1 MKYDIS
7 ALGNA
12 LVDTQYMVNHDFL
25 SDIGLEPDS
34 MTLASPEEHA
44 PIIKK
49 LEEMGSE
56 SVSDCGGSATNS
68 LVAASN
74 YGSKCH
80 HVCRVAEDTDGK
92 KYLDSL
98 QKAGVEHIG
107 YSKENSDLPTGKCL
121 IFVTPDAKRT
131 MSSMLGISAYLGS
144 KDINYDA
151 VENSKIFYIEG
162 YMVTSDENFSAVTSV
177 LKHLKDKNTI
187 KALSLSDAG
196 IVHGFREKFNVIESY
211 GIDMIFCNDD
221 EAIAFSG
228 KDTLEEAIEF
238 YKKQSYLMAITRG
251 GDGSVVIKDGELT
264 SSPAESISPLDTNG
278 AGDMYAGSFMHAY
291 LQGNNIQDCASF
303 SNYASSKVVE
313 TFGPRLS
320 SDGYKKVS
328 TKKVSI
334 KKPAKASKPVAK
346 KKISPK
352 AKATLANN
360 KSKIAPYKLRK
371 NEKYMSARMKK
382 HFIAVLLLWKEH
394 LKEEMQKTFDHLKT
408 KGETYADP
416 VDRASQEE
424 EFAFELRTRDRE
436 RKLINKIAIS
446 IELIKQDE
454 YGWCESCGDEI
465 GIKRLEARPTATHCI
480 DCKTLDEIKEKQL
493 SG

>member
-1 MKYDIS
+1 MPAKKSTKTKKKMPKKTS
-7 ALGNA
+7 A
-12 LVDTQYMVNHDFL
+12 
-25 SDIGLEPDS
+25 
-34 MTLASPEEHA
+34 
-44 PIIKK
+44 
-49 LEEMGSE
+49 
-56 SVSDCGGSATNS
+56 
-68 LVAASN
+68 
-74 YGSKCH
+74 
-80 HVCRVAEDTDGK
+80 
-92 KYLDSL
+92 
-98 QKAGVEHIG
+98 
-107 YSKENSDLPTGKCL
+107 
-121 IFVTPDAKRT
+121 
-131 MSSMLGISAYLGS
+131 
-144 KDINYDA
+144 
-151 VENSKIFYIEG
+151 
-162 YMVTSDENFSAVTSV
+162 
-177 LKHLKDKNTI
+177 
-187 KALSLSDAG
+187 
-196 IVHGFREKFNVIESY
+196 
-211 GIDMIFCNDD
+211 
-221 EAIAFSG
+221 
-228 KDTLEEAIEF
+228 
-238 YKKQSYLMAITRG
+238 
-251 GDGSVVIKDGELT
+251 
-264 SSPAESISPLDTNG
+264 
-278 AGDMYAGSFMHAY
+278 
-291 LQGNNIQDCASF
+291 
-303 SNYASSKVVE
+303 
-313 TFGPRLS
+313 
-320 SDGYKKVS
+320 KKVS
-328 TKKVSI
+328 TKKVSTKKVSTKKVSTKKVTTKKVST
-334 KKPAKASKPVAK
+334 KKPAKASKAVAK

>member
-1 MKYDIS
+1 MPAKKSTKTKKKMPKKAS
-7 ALGNA
+7 A
-12 LVDTQYMVNHDFL
+12 
-25 SDIGLEPDS
+25 
-34 MTLASPEEHA
+34 
-44 PIIKK
+44 
-49 LEEMGSE
+49 
-56 SVSDCGGSATNS
+56 
-68 LVAASN
+68 
-74 YGSKCH
+74 
-80 HVCRVAEDTDGK
+80 
-92 KYLDSL
+92 
-98 QKAGVEHIG
+98 
-107 YSKENSDLPTGKCL
+107 
-121 IFVTPDAKRT
+121 
-131 MSSMLGISAYLGS
+131 
-144 KDINYDA
+144 
-151 VENSKIFYIEG
+151 
-162 YMVTSDENFSAVTSV
+162 
-177 LKHLKDKNTI
+177 
-187 KALSLSDAG
+187 
-196 IVHGFREKFNVIESY
+196 
-211 GIDMIFCNDD
+211 
-221 EAIAFSG
+221 
-228 KDTLEEAIEF
+228 
-238 YKKQSYLMAITRG
+238 
-251 GDGSVVIKDGELT
+251 
-264 SSPAESISPLDTNG
+264 
-278 AGDMYAGSFMHAY
+278 
-291 LQGNNIQDCASF
+291 
-303 SNYASSKVVE
+303 
-313 TFGPRLS
+313 
-320 SDGYKKVS
+320 KKVS
-328 TKKVSI
+328 TKKVST
-334 KKPAKASKPVAK
+334 KKVSTKRVSTKKSAKASKPVAK

>member
-1 MKYDIS
+1 MP
-7 ALGNA
+7 A
-12 LVDTQYMVNHDFL
+12 
-25 SDIGLEPDS
+25 
-34 MTLASPEEHA
+34 
-44 PIIKK
+44 KK
-49 LEEMGSE
+49 STKTKKTMPKK
-56 SVSDCGGSATNS
+56 AT
-68 LVAASN
+68 A
-74 YGSKCH
+74 
-80 HVCRVAEDTDGK
+80 
-92 KYLDSL
+92 
-98 QKAGVEHIG
+98 
-107 YSKENSDLPTGKCL
+107 
-121 IFVTPDAKRT
+121 
-131 MSSMLGISAYLGS
+131 
-144 KDINYDA
+144 
-151 VENSKIFYIEG
+151 
-162 YMVTSDENFSAVTSV
+162 
-177 LKHLKDKNTI
+177 
-187 KALSLSDAG
+187 
-196 IVHGFREKFNVIESY
+196 
-211 GIDMIFCNDD
+211 
-221 EAIAFSG
+221 
-228 KDTLEEAIEF
+228 
-238 YKKQSYLMAITRG
+238 
-251 GDGSVVIKDGELT
+251 
-264 SSPAESISPLDTNG
+264 
-278 AGDMYAGSFMHAY
+278 
-291 LQGNNIQDCASF
+291 
-303 SNYASSKVVE
+303 
-313 TFGPRLS
+313 
-320 SDGYKKVS
+320 KKVS
-328 TKKVSI
+328 TKKVSTKKVST

-493 SG
+493 SGWSFILIK

>member
-1 MKYDIS
+1 MPAKKSTKTKKKMPKKAS
-7 ALGNA
+7 A
-12 LVDTQYMVNHDFL
+12 
-25 SDIGLEPDS
+25 
-34 MTLASPEEHA
+34 
-44 PIIKK
+44 
-49 LEEMGSE
+49 
-56 SVSDCGGSATNS
+56 
-68 LVAASN
+68 
-74 YGSKCH
+74 
-80 HVCRVAEDTDGK
+80 
-92 KYLDSL
+92 
-98 QKAGVEHIG
+98 
-107 YSKENSDLPTGKCL
+107 
-121 IFVTPDAKRT
+121 
-131 MSSMLGISAYLGS
+131 
-144 KDINYDA
+144 
-151 VENSKIFYIEG
+151 
-162 YMVTSDENFSAVTSV
+162 
-177 LKHLKDKNTI
+177 
-187 KALSLSDAG
+187 
-196 IVHGFREKFNVIESY
+196 
-211 GIDMIFCNDD
+211 
-221 EAIAFSG
+221 
-228 KDTLEEAIEF
+228 
-238 YKKQSYLMAITRG
+238 
-251 GDGSVVIKDGELT
+251 
-264 SSPAESISPLDTNG
+264 
-278 AGDMYAGSFMHAY
+278 
-291 LQGNNIQDCASF
+291 
-303 SNYASSKVVE
+303 
-313 TFGPRLS
+313 
-320 SDGYKKVS
+320 KKVS
-328 TKKVSI
+328 TKKVSTKKVST

-394 LKEEMQKTFDHLKT
+394 LKEEMQKTFDHLRT

>member
-1 MKYDIS
+1 MPAKKS
-7 ALGNA
+7 
-12 LVDTQYMVNHDFL
+12 TKTKKKM
-25 SDIGLEPDS
+25 PKK
-34 MTLASPEEHA
+34 ASP
-44 PIIKK
+44 
-49 LEEMGSE
+49 
-56 SVSDCGGSATNS
+56 
-68 LVAASN
+68 
-74 YGSKCH
+74 
-80 HVCRVAEDTDGK
+80 
-92 KYLDSL
+92 
-98 QKAGVEHIG
+98 
-107 YSKENSDLPTGKCL
+107 
-121 IFVTPDAKRT
+121 
-131 MSSMLGISAYLGS
+131 
-144 KDINYDA
+144 
-151 VENSKIFYIEG
+151 
-162 YMVTSDENFSAVTSV
+162 
-177 LKHLKDKNTI
+177 
-187 KALSLSDAG
+187 
-196 IVHGFREKFNVIESY
+196 
-211 GIDMIFCNDD
+211 
-221 EAIAFSG
+221 
-228 KDTLEEAIEF
+228 
-238 YKKQSYLMAITRG
+238 
-251 GDGSVVIKDGELT
+251 
-264 SSPAESISPLDTNG
+264 
-278 AGDMYAGSFMHAY
+278 
-291 LQGNNIQDCASF
+291 
-303 SNYASSKVVE
+303 
-313 TFGPRLS
+313 
-320 SDGYKKVS
+320 KKVS
-328 TKKVSI
+328 TKKVST
-334 KKPAKASKPVAK
+334 KKVSTKKSAKASKPVAK